1 MEDVAIWI
9 EFDGVIGIRSC
20 CRGVLGE
27 EVATD
32 LIELGRAG
40 ELAGSSAFSLLVTTD
55 CAVGHGGGKG
65 ETDTLVT
72 EAVCARYDFSG

>member
-1 MEDVAIWI
+1 
-9 EFDGVIGIRSC
+9 
-20 CRGVLGE
+20 
-27 EVATD
+27 VATD